1 MSSSFADATSDI
13 LVLGATGFTGRLI
26 TRYLTSH
33 RQKSLFRLALGCA
46 KLVEDEK
53 VAEKVDELVTVD
65 VSNFES
71 LERAVKKTRIIIN
84 TVGPFWLY
92 GTPVVAACVRNNV
105 HYVDLTGESTWI
117 KRIIAEYDFAATKNH
132 TIIVPSC
139 GYDSVPSDIA
149 AWLANKTL
157 KAYAAVHRPDEPF
170 IGIKSSISAHKVR
183 GGISGGTFA
192 SVLATFNDTPTKVL
206 RETSV
211 PYSLSPGT
219 QSPKLL
225 YDLVVPSVRHIV
237 GGFWM
242 MRQTNAWLVQRTFGL
257 YEALGQEDIRSM
269 VDKMRYGPQFMYDE
283 FMETPSKMSA
293 LITSIFLVS
302 SFFLLQF
309 CKPFRWLAAKVV
321 PKSGDGPSDEE
332 MEKGSITLT
341 NVTTSDSTPPIKV
354 QTTIT
359 GKGDPGYLLTAVM
372 ISECALSLLFWQ
384 PSRPNT
390 PTTELKD
397 VMRWTNFAR
406 EGGVLTP
413 MTAFGEEIIT
423 RLCETRKF
431 TFSSFIVEEN
441 KGGEGKKDI

>member
-33 RQKSLFRLALGCA
+33 RQKSLFRLALGA
-46 KLVEDEK
+46 RSEDKLKKLVEDEK

-84 TVGPFWLY
+84 TVGPFWLF

-157 KAYAAVHRPDEPF
+157 KTYAAVHRPDEPF

-211 PYSLSPGT
+211 PYSLSPVSGGA
-219 QSPKLL
+219 QPKPKLL

-257 YEALGQEDIRSM
+257 YEALGQEVHLSGICPQDIRSM

-302 SFFLLQF
+302 SFFLLRF
-309 CKPFRWLAAKVV
+309 FKPFRWLAAKVV

-359 GKGDPGYLLTAVM
+359 GKGDPGYLLTAGK
-372 ISECALSLLFWQ
+372 SPSL
-384 PSRPNT
+384 
-390 PTTELKD
+390 TT
-397 VMRWTNFAR
+397 VY
-406 EGGVLTP
+406 P
-413 MTAFGEEIIT
+413 PI
-423 RLCETRKF
+423 
-431 TFSSFIVEEN
+431 
-441 KGGEGKKDI
+441 